1 MAKKAGKR
9 GAARKAATVRPPARR
24 PPAQNKKEKIEDAF
38 EASLLAHGQAA
49 PRQADGTLPPGA
61 THEIT
66 VGENSGKKIVRRR
79 FSIL

>member
-1 MAKKAGKR
+1 MAKTGGKR
-9 GAARKAATVRPPARR
+9 RAARKPAAARAKARKSPARSR
-24 PPAQNKKEKIEDAF
+24 KEKGAF

-49 PRQADGTLPPGA
+49 PRQADGTLPPGT

-66 VGENSGKKIVRRR
+66 VGENGAKKIGRRR

>member
-1 MAKKAGKR
+1 MAKKPGKR
-9 GAARKAATVRPPARR
+9 RAARKPAAARAKARKSPAR
-24 PPAQNKKEKIEDAF
+24 NKKEKDAF
-38 EASLLAHGQAA
+38 EASLMVHGQAA

-66 VGENSGKKIVRRR
+66 VGENGEKKIVRRR

>member
-9 GAARKAATVRPPARR
+9 RAARKPAAARPKPRKPPAHNRK
-24 PPAQNKKEKIEDAF
+24 QEEAF
-38 EASLLAHGQAA
+38 EKSLLAHDQAA

-66 VGENSGKKIVRRR
+66 VGENGEKKIVRRR

>member
-1 MAKKAGKR
+1 MAKKAAKP
-9 GAARKAATVRPPARR
+9 KAKKSPARNR
-24 PPAQNKKEKIEDAF
+24 KEEKDPF
-38 EASLLAHGQAA
+38 EESLLAHGQAA

-66 VGENSGKKIVRRR
+66 IGENGEKKIVRRR